1 MSLTCIGGI
10 IMLHQYYTI
19 KETGS
24 YEFTIQKSR
33 FIGHVQRVN
42 SESDAQNFIQN
53 IKKQHHAAT
62 HNCSAYVIGE
72 NDDAQKANDD
82 GEPSGT
88 AGIPM
93 LEVLKKLTLK
103 NTAVVATRYFGG
115 IKLGAGGLIRAY
127 SSITSDTIQHIGM
140 VQGDLMQGFSVTIS
154 YPLLGKTENYLRHS
168 SYILH
173 DIQYLEYVNMIVYA
187 PVQQSETL
195 QEEIVNLTNNQANI
209 QMLDKKY
216 IEKPI

>member
-1 MSLTCIGGI
+1 
-10 IMLHQYYTI
+10 MLHQYYTI
-19 KETGS
+19 KETGT

-33 FIGHVQRVN
+33 FIGHVQRVDT
-42 SESDAQNFIQN
+42 EAEAQHFVQR
-53 IKKQHHAAT
+53 IKKQHHTAT

-72 NDDAQKANDD
+72 NNDTQKANDD

-93 LEVLKKLTLK
+93 LDALIKLNIK

-127 SSITSDTIQHIGM
+127 SSITSETIQHIGI
-140 VQGDLMQGFSVTIS
+140 VQGDLMQGFSISIS
-154 YPLLGKTENYLRHS
+154 YPLLGKVENHLRHS

-173 DIQYLEYVNMIVYA
+173 DVQYVEHVNMIVYA
-187 PVQQSETL
+187 PIQQSDLL

-216 IEKPI
+216 IERPV

>member
-1 MSLTCIGGI
+1 
-10 IMLHQYYTI
+10 MLHQYYTV
-19 KETGS
+19 KETGT

-33 FIGHVQRVN
+33 FIGHVQRVK
-42 SESDAQNFIQN
+42 SEGEAQDFVQL

-62 HNCSAYVIGE
+62 HNCSAYVIGD
-72 NDDAQKANDD
+72 NNDAQKANDD

-93 LEVLKKLTLK
+93 LDVLTKLDLK

-127 SSITSDTIQHIGM
+127 SSITSETIQHIGI
-140 VQGDLMQGFSVTIS
+140 VQGDLMQGFSVSIA
-154 YPLLGKTENYLRHS
+154 YPLLGKVENQLRNS

-187 PVQQSETL
+187 PIQQSELL
-195 QEEIVNLTNNQANI
+195 QEEIINLTNNQANI